1 MAVISPNS
9 LETPVPRAQLQLC
22 GGKRLRGILAE
33 NLPDRPL
40 VTVITVVFNGMP
52 HIAGCLESI
61 LLQDY
66 PNLEHI
72 VMDGGSQDGTIDVLR
87 EYDDRLA
94 LWRSE
99 SDKGI
104 YDAWNKALAEA
115 RGEWICFL
123 GSDDEFLPGAISAY
137 MKLAAT
143 HPDAEYLNSQA
154 RWVHPSG
161 YVNPAHGRPWTW
173 HKFAKSMCVAHVGSM
188 HRRSLYDRLGKYD
201 ISYHSAAD
209 YEFLLRA
216 RSKLKAAFMPLTTV
230 MMRAGG
236 ASDNSTALAEACRA
250 KIVTGGRNPL
260 LARIELW
267 EHRGRFNLGPLRRA
281 MGRLIAQ

>member
-1 MAVISPNS
+1 
-9 LETPVPRAQLQLC
+9 
-22 GGKRLRGILAE
+22 
-33 NLPDRPL
+33 
-40 VTVITVVFNGMP
+40 
-52 HIAGCLESI
+52 
-61 LLQDY
+61 
-66 PNLEHI
+66 
-72 VMDGGSQDGTIDVLR
+72 
-87 EYDDRLA
+87 
-94 LWRSE
+94 
-99 SDKGI
+99 
-104 YDAWNKALAEA
+104 
-115 RGEWICFL
+115 
-123 GSDDEFLPGAISAY
+123 
-137 MKLAAT
+137 
-143 HPDAEYLNSQA
+143 
-154 RWVHPSG
+154 
-161 YVNPAHGRPWTW
+161 
-173 HKFAKSMCVAHVGSM
+173 M